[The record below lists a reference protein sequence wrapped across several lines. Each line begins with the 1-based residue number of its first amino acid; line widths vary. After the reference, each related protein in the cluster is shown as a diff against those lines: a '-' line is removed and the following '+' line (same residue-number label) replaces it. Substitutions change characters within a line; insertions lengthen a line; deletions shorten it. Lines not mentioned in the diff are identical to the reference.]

1 MDPFIEARKL
11 ARKLKTI
18 DAAVARKAA
27 EAEERK
33 QQLLREAPQQVRD
46 LVVVAMGGEK
56 ATEAA
61 EEAAELDP

>member
-11 ARKLKTI
+11 ARKLKAIDDTI
-18 DAAVARKAA
+18 ARKAA

-46 LVVVAMGGEK
+46 LVVVAMGAER
-56 ATEAA
+56 AAEAA
-61 EEAAELDP
+61 EEAVEAAS